1 MTTAAYPGSFDPLTW
16 GHIRLIEQVS
26 TVFPQ
31 LTVAV
36 GVNRNKKYLFN
47 ITERLHLAR
56 QTLAHLPNVQV
67 VAFEGLLT
75 RFLAEQDIKVVIRGL
90 RSGQDMD
97 ENFLQDFFAWRQ
109 HEGLNVTPLYVP
121 SKPAEAF
128 LSSSLLKQALQEQAD
143 TAEMAPLASSH
154 AVQARML
161 GQYIL
166 GVTGLSG
173 SGKTHV
179 CTQLIKLA
187 HAQGI
192 QAHHIDADQLV
203 HQIYA
208 NCPEPLYTRTRIE
221 IAHHIQTHYGT
232 NVLEPTGTHINRKK
246 LAEVVFANPAAKTF
260 LEDTLYGPLTVL
272 LRQTLRGKKGLIL
285 VDAPT
290 LAEAGWL
297 PVVNNNVLLVHA
309 AEKTTKA
316 RLQQRYGISSLHIAR
331 RQAIQNP
338 HTTKQHLIEAAIT
351 QARYG
356 TLLQLENSGHQNLS
370 KSKTDPTFQPLLE
383 SILQTLNP
391 FNDPLPTES

>member
-16 GHIRLIEQVS
+16 GHIRLIEQAAS
-26 TVFPQ
+26 VFPQ

-36 GVNRNKKYLFN
+36 GVNRNKKYLFT
-47 ITERLHLAR
+47 ISERLHLAR
-56 QTLAHLPNVQV
+56 QTLAHLPNVKV

-75 RFLAEQDIKVVIRGL
+75 RFLAEQDIRVVIRGL
-90 RSGQDMD
+90 RSGKDMD

-109 HEGLNVTPLYVP
+109 HEGLNVTPFYIP

-161 GQYIL
+161 GQFIL

-179 CTQLIKLA
+179 CQQLMKLA
-187 HAQGI
+187 QAENI
-192 QAHHIDADQLV
+192 QAHHIDADKLV
-203 HQIYA
+203 HAIYEA
-208 NCPEPLYTRTRIE
+208 CPEPLYTRTRIE
-221 IAHHIQTHYGT
+221 IAHQMQSHYGA
-232 NVLEPTGTHINRKK
+232 NVLQPNSTHINRKK

-297 PVVNNNVLLVHA
+297 PIVNNNVLLVSA
-309 AEKTTKA
+309 
-316 RLQQRYGISSLHIAR
+316 S
-331 RQAIQNP
+331 
-338 HTTKQHLIEAAIT
+338 
-351 QARYG
+351 
-356 TLLQLENSGHQNLS
+356 
-370 KSKTDPTFQPLLE
+370 
-383 SILQTLNP
+383 
-391 FNDPLPTES
+391 